1 MGLRLKF
8 NLILFAIFA
17 GGLGTI
23 AVVANRYLENQAID
37 DAQRAAATV
46 LDASSFGNLDPRIA
60 SGIGSRMV
68 DMKVREFA
76 MADTV
81 TGLEGQVVQKL
92 KASRGNQITEILNTT
107 TGERR
112 LAVAR
117 IVRNAQGQEQVR
129 LANVDLAAILQ
140 VARIALTTLMSSI
153 GAVFLAI
160 FIVLNVMLDRMIVR
174 PVADMAKQA
183 DAVSV
188 GDFSIAEFVPASKD
202 EIGVLGTAFNRMR
215 RSTEEAI
222 KLLKSAKF

>member
-37 DAQRAAATV
+37 DAQRAVATV

-81 TGLEGQVVQKL
+81 TGLEGQVVQSSKP
-92 KASRGNQITEILNTT
+92 R
-107 TGERR
+107 
-112 LAVAR
+112 
-117 IVRNAQGQEQVR
+117 
-129 LANVDLAAILQ
+129 AAIK
-140 VARIALTTLMSSI
+140 S
-153 GAVFLAI
+153 
-160 FIVLNVMLDRMIVR
+160 
-174 PVADMAKQA
+174 
-183 DAVSV
+183 
-188 GDFSIAEFVPASKD
+188 
-202 EIGVLGTAFNRMR
+202 
-215 RSTEEAI
+215 
-222 KLLKSAKF
+222 LKF